1 MASVTYKW
9 LSYTLGVHVNQAKQ
23 MLYDY
28 VERKRKENSG
38 AQLHVTYLVA
48 GNLVQNGHVCHKVA
62 VVREDKLEAMKSKLA
77 TIASV
82 HVYSIQKALLKDSGP
97 LYNTDYDIVKTNL
110 HNCSKRTQDQR
121 SKALLGRKP
130 RFSAIQCA
138 AAVPRTSA
146 EVSQA
151 QTSLQAGSQTQSD
164 TNAVSVPVVNGHGP
178 STTKQP
184 SQQPKGI
191 MGMFAAK
198 AASKPQDS
206 NKETKAE
213 AKEAP
218 GPSGLIVLMNC
229 SSIRNSV
236 ASRTRA
242 AIIPLY
248 SALVR
253 PHLECCV
260 QFWAPHSKRDIEGLE
275 RVQRRATKLG
285 KGLEHKADG
294 ERLRDLGLFSLEKRR
309 LRGDLIA
316 LYSCLKGGCRE
327 VTSDRTRGN
336 GLKLCQGRFRLDI
349 RKNFFTARVVQHWKS
364 LPREVVE
371 SPALE
376 VFKGRLDEVLRDM
389 VSAVSSK
396 PPAKS
401 NIMNNF
407 FGKAAMNKLKVNSV
421 PEQPK
426 EEKEVVKPSVPVAEP
441 ESSPNT
447 VVEKPGKKT
456 EPARIQQKDKK
467 SKMKRVDKSDNE
479 EERDPENLKRKRKR
493 IKQLQSDSSDEEDV
507 PPSPTPEEEKA
518 PSPPPVPA
526 LKTELEPA
534 STEVS
539 AGGRRRKRK
548 RVLKSKM
555 FIDEEEGCM
564 VTEKVYESES
574 CTDSEDDFAKSKP
587 PAVHKQPALPM
598 KKEPKEERKNLKK
611 GAANANRANKQI
623 SITVVAVTLDCVEEL
638 PLVKWDTVSQCSCTS
653 PLPWSSR
660 SSLLHP
666 DSLYNQINVICD
678 FLRKMT

>member
-1 MASVTYKW
+1 MEDELYLENIDEFVTDQNRIVTYKW

-48 GNLVQNGHVCHKVA
+48 GNLIQNGHICHKVA

-110 HNCSKRTQDQR
+110 HNCSK
-121 SKALLGRKP
+121 
-130 RFSAIQCA
+130 FSAIHCA

-146 EVSQA
+146 EVSQV
-151 QTSLQAGSQTQSD
+151 QTSVQAGSQTPSD

-178 STTKQP
+178 STAKQTA
-184 SQQPKGI
+184 QQPKGI

-198 AASKPQDS
+198 AASKPQDT

-218 GPSGLIVLMNC
+218 G
-229 SSIRNSV
+229 
-236 ASRTRA
+236 
-242 AIIPLY
+242 
-248 SALVR
+248 
-253 PHLECCV
+253 
-260 QFWAPHSKRDIEGLE
+260 
-275 RVQRRATKLG
+275 
-285 KGLEHKADG
+285 
-294 ERLRDLGLFSLEKRR
+294 
-309 LRGDLIA
+309 
-316 LYSCLKGGCRE
+316 
-327 VTSDRTRGN
+327 
-336 GLKLCQGRFRLDI
+336 
-349 RKNFFTARVVQHWKS
+349 
-364 LPREVVE
+364 
-371 SPALE
+371 
-376 VFKGRLDEVLRDM
+376 

-396 PPAKS
+396 PPAKG

-421 PEQPK
+421 LEQPK

-441 ESSPNT
+441 ESSPNP

-456 EPARIQQKDKK
+456 ESARIQQKDKK

-479 EERDPENLKRKRKR
+479 EERVPENLKKKRKR
-493 IKQLQSDSSDEEDV
+493 IKKLQSDSSDEEDV
-507 PPSPTPEEEKA
+507 PPSPMPEEEKA

-539 AGGRRRKRK
+539 AGGKKRKRK

-555 FIDEEEGCM
+555 FIDEEEDCM

-587 PAVHKQPALPM
+587 PAAHKQPVLPLR
-598 KKEPKEERKNLKK
+598 KEPKEERKNLKK
-611 GAANANRANKQI
+611 GAATANRANKQV
-623 SITVVAVTLDCVEEL
+623 SIMGFFQ
-638 PLVKWDTVSQCSCTS
+638 K
-653 PLPWSSR
+653 
-660 SSLLHP
+660 
-666 DSLYNQINVICD
+666 
-678 FLRKMT
+678 K

>member
-1 MASVTYKW
+1 MEDELYLENIDEFVTDQNRIVTYKW

-48 GNLVQNGHVCHKVA
+48 GNLIQNGHVCHKVA
-62 VVREDKLEAMKSKLA
+62 VVREDQLEAMKSKLA

-110 HNCSKRTQDQR
+110 HNCSK
-121 SKALLGRKP
+121 
-130 RFSAIQCA
+130 FSAIQCA
-138 AAVPRTSA
+138 AAVPRTPA
-146 EVSQA
+146 EVSEP
-151 QTSLQAGSQTQSD
+151 QTSVQAGSQTPSD
-164 TNAVSVPVVNGHGP
+164 TNAARVPVVNGHGP
-178 STTKQP
+178 STSKQT
-184 SQQPKGI
+184 SQQPRGI

-198 AASKPQDS
+198 AASKPQDT

-218 GPSGLIVLMNC
+218 G
-229 SSIRNSV
+229 
-236 ASRTRA
+236 
-242 AIIPLY
+242 
-248 SALVR
+248 
-253 PHLECCV
+253 
-260 QFWAPHSKRDIEGLE
+260 
-275 RVQRRATKLG
+275 
-285 KGLEHKADG
+285 
-294 ERLRDLGLFSLEKRR
+294 
-309 LRGDLIA
+309 
-316 LYSCLKGGCRE
+316 
-327 VTSDRTRGN
+327 
-336 GLKLCQGRFRLDI
+336 
-349 RKNFFTARVVQHWKS
+349 
-364 LPREVVE
+364 
-371 SPALE
+371 
-376 VFKGRLDEVLRDM
+376 

-396 PPAKS
+396 PPAKA

-407 FGKAAMNKLKVNSV
+407 FGKAAMNKLKATSV

-426 EEKEVVKPSVPVAEP
+426 EKKEVVKPSVPVAEP

-456 EPARIQQKDKK
+456 ESSRIQQKDKK

-479 EERDPENLKRKRKR
+479 EEREPENLKKKRKR
-493 IKQLQSDSSDEEDV
+493 IKQLVSDSSEEEDV

-539 AGGRRRKRK
+539 AGGRKRKRK

-574 CTDSEDDFAKSKP
+574 CTDSEDDFAKAKP
-587 PAVHKQPALPM
+587 PPAHKQPAPPV

-611 GAANANRANKQI
+611 GAATANRANKQV
-623 SITVVAVTLDCVEEL
+623 SIMGFFQ
-638 PLVKWDTVSQCSCTS
+638 K
-653 PLPWSSR
+653 
-660 SSLLHP
+660 
-666 DSLYNQINVICD
+666 
-678 FLRKMT
+678 K

>member
-1 MASVTYKW
+1 VTYKW

-48 GNLVQNGHVCHKVA
+48 GNLIQNGHVCHKVA
-62 VVREDKLEAMKSKLA
+62 VVREDQLEAMKSKLA

-110 HNCSKRTQDQR
+110 HNCSK
-121 SKALLGRKP
+121 
-130 RFSAIQCA
+130 FSAIQCA
-138 AAVPRTSA
+138 AAVPRTPA
-146 EVSQA
+146 EVSEP
-151 QTSLQAGSQTQSD
+151 QTSVQAGSQTPSD
-164 TNAVSVPVVNGHGP
+164 TNAARVPVVNGHGP
-178 STTKQP
+178 STSKQT
-184 SQQPKGI
+184 SQQPRGI

-198 AASKPQDS
+198 AASKPQDT

-218 GPSGLIVLMNC
+218 G
-229 SSIRNSV
+229 
-236 ASRTRA
+236 
-242 AIIPLY
+242 
-248 SALVR
+248 
-253 PHLECCV
+253 
-260 QFWAPHSKRDIEGLE
+260 
-275 RVQRRATKLG
+275 
-285 KGLEHKADG
+285 
-294 ERLRDLGLFSLEKRR
+294 
-309 LRGDLIA
+309 
-316 LYSCLKGGCRE
+316 
-327 VTSDRTRGN
+327 
-336 GLKLCQGRFRLDI
+336 
-349 RKNFFTARVVQHWKS
+349 
-364 LPREVVE
+364 
-371 SPALE
+371 
-376 VFKGRLDEVLRDM
+376 

-396 PPAKS
+396 PPAKA

-407 FGKAAMNKLKVNSV
+407 FGKAAMNKLKANSV

-426 EEKEVVKPSVPVAEP
+426 EKKEVVKPSVPVAEP

-456 EPARIQQKDKK
+456 ESTRTQQKDKK

-479 EERDPENLKRKRKR
+479 EEREPENLKKKRKR
-493 IKQLQSDSSDEEDV
+493 IKQLVSDSSEEEDV

-539 AGGRRRKRK
+539 AGGRKRKRK

-564 VTEKVYESES
+564 
-574 CTDSEDDFAKSKP
+574 
-587 PAVHKQPALPM
+587 
-598 KKEPKEERKNLKK
+598 
-611 GAANANRANKQI
+611 
-623 SITVVAVTLDCVEEL
+623 
-638 PLVKWDTVSQCSCTS
+638 
-653 PLPWSSR
+653 
-660 SSLLHP
+660 
-666 DSLYNQINVICD
+666 
-678 FLRKMT
+678 

>member
-1 MASVTYKW
+1 VTYKW

-48 GNLVQNGHVCHKVA
+48 GDLLQNGHVCHKVA

-110 HNCSKRTQDQR
+110 HNCCK
-121 SKALLGRKP
+121 
-130 RFSAIQCA
+130 FSAIQCA
-138 AAVPRTSA
+138 AAVPRTAA

-151 QTSLQAGSQTQSD
+151 QTAVQAGSQTPSE

-178 STTKQP
+178 STAKQP

-198 AASKPQDS
+198 AASKPQDT

-218 GPSGLIVLMNC
+218 G
-229 SSIRNSV
+229 
-236 ASRTRA
+236 
-242 AIIPLY
+242 
-248 SALVR
+248 
-253 PHLECCV
+253 
-260 QFWAPHSKRDIEGLE
+260 
-275 RVQRRATKLG
+275 
-285 KGLEHKADG
+285 
-294 ERLRDLGLFSLEKRR
+294 
-309 LRGDLIA
+309 
-316 LYSCLKGGCRE
+316 
-327 VTSDRTRGN
+327 
-336 GLKLCQGRFRLDI
+336 
-349 RKNFFTARVVQHWKS
+349 
-364 LPREVVE
+364 
-371 SPALE
+371 
-376 VFKGRLDEVLRDM
+376 

-396 PPAKS
+396 PPAKG

-426 EEKEVVKPSVPVAEP
+426 EEKEVVKASVPVAEP
-441 ESSPNT
+441 ESSPSSAA
-447 VVEKPGKKT
+447 EKPGKKT
-456 EPARIQQKDKK
+456 ESARTQQKDKK
-467 SKMKRVDKSDNE
+467 SKTKRVDKSDNE
-479 EERDPENLKRKRKR
+479 EERDPENLKKKRKR

-507 PPSPTPEEEKA
+507 PLSPTPEEEKA
-518 PSPPPVPA
+518 PSPPPAPA

-539 AGGRRRKRK
+539 AGGRKRKRK
-548 RVLKSKM
+548 RVLKSKT

-564 VTEKVYESES
+564 DV
-574 CTDSEDDFAKSKP
+574 
-587 PAVHKQPALPM
+587 
-598 KKEPKEERKNLKK
+598 K
-611 GAANANRANKQI
+611 GAQP
-623 SITVVAVTLDCVEEL
+623 VLED
-638 PLVKWDTVSQCSCTS
+638 
-653 PLPWSSR
+653 
-660 SSLLHP
+660 
-666 DSLYNQINVICD
+666 
-678 FLRKMT
+678 

>member
-1 MASVTYKW
+1 MEDELYLENIDEFVTDQNRIVTYKW

-48 GNLVQNGHVCHKVA
+48 GNLIQNGHVCHKVA

-110 HNCSKRTQDQR
+110 HNCSKY
-121 SKALLGRKP
+121 
-130 RFSAIQCA
+130 SAIQCA

-146 EVSQA
+146 ENSQA
-151 QTSLQAGSQTQSD
+151 QKSVQADSQTPSD
-164 TNAVSVPVVNGHGP
+164 ANAAGVPVVNGHGQ
-178 STTKQP
+178 STAKQT

-198 AASKPQDS
+198 AASKPQDTS
-206 NKETKAE
+206 KDTKAE

-218 GPSGLIVLMNC
+218 G
-229 SSIRNSV
+229 
-236 ASRTRA
+236 
-242 AIIPLY
+242 
-248 SALVR
+248 
-253 PHLECCV
+253 
-260 QFWAPHSKRDIEGLE
+260 
-275 RVQRRATKLG
+275 
-285 KGLEHKADG
+285 
-294 ERLRDLGLFSLEKRR
+294 
-309 LRGDLIA
+309 
-316 LYSCLKGGCRE
+316 
-327 VTSDRTRGN
+327 
-336 GLKLCQGRFRLDI
+336 
-349 RKNFFTARVVQHWKS
+349 
-364 LPREVVE
+364 
-371 SPALE
+371 
-376 VFKGRLDEVLRDM
+376 

-396 PPAKS
+396 SSAKA

-426 EEKEVVKPSVPVAEP
+426 EEKEVVKPAVPVAEP
-441 ESSPNT
+441 EASPNT
-447 VVEKPGKKT
+447 AVEKPGKKA
-456 EPARIQQKDKK
+456 ESARSQQKDKK

-479 EERDPENLKRKRKR
+479 EERDPESLKKKRKR
-493 IKQLQSDSSDEEDV
+493 IKQLQSDSSDEEDL
-507 PPSPTPEEEKA
+507 PLCPTPEEEKA

-526 LKTELEPA
+526 LKTDLEPA

-539 AGGRRRKRK
+539 AGGRKRKRK

-587 PAVHKQPALPM
+587 PAAHKQPVLPT

-611 GAANANRANKQI
+611 GAATANRANKQV
-623 SITVVAVTLDCVEEL
+623 SIMGFFQ
-638 PLVKWDTVSQCSCTS
+638 K
-653 PLPWSSR
+653 
-660 SSLLHP
+660 
-666 DSLYNQINVICD
+666 
-678 FLRKMT
+678 K

>member
-1 MASVTYKW
+1 R
-9 LSYTLGVHVNQAKQ
+9 

-48 GNLVQNGHVCHKVA
+48 GNLIQNGQVCHKVA
-62 VVREDKLEAMKSKLA
+62 VVREDKLEAMKSKLS

-110 HNCSKRTQDQR
+110 HNCSK
-121 SKALLGRKP
+121 
-130 RFSAIQCA
+130 FSAIHCA

-151 QTSLQAGSQTQSD
+151 QTSQQAGSQTQSD

-178 STTKQP
+178 STAKQP

-198 AASKPQDS
+198 AASKPQDT

-218 GPSGLIVLMNC
+218 G
-229 SSIRNSV
+229 
-236 ASRTRA
+236 
-242 AIIPLY
+242 
-248 SALVR
+248 
-253 PHLECCV
+253 
-260 QFWAPHSKRDIEGLE
+260 
-275 RVQRRATKLG
+275 
-285 KGLEHKADG
+285 
-294 ERLRDLGLFSLEKRR
+294 
-309 LRGDLIA
+309 
-316 LYSCLKGGCRE
+316 
-327 VTSDRTRGN
+327 
-336 GLKLCQGRFRLDI
+336 
-349 RKNFFTARVVQHWKS
+349 
-364 LPREVVE
+364 
-371 SPALE
+371 
-376 VFKGRLDEVLRDM
+376 

-396 PPAKS
+396 PPAKG

-441 ESSPNT
+441 ESSPNA

-456 EPARIQQKDKK
+456 ESARSQQKDKK
-467 SKMKRVDKSDNE
+467 SKMKRVDKSDSE
-479 EERDPENLKRKRKR
+479 EEREPENLKKKRKR
-493 IKQLQSDSSDEEDV
+493 IKQLQSDSSDEEADV
-507 PPSPTPEEEKA
+507 PLSPTPEEEKA

-526 LKTELEPA
+526 LKTQLEPA
-534 STEVS
+534 SAEGS
-539 AGGRRRKRK
+539 AGGRKRKRK

-564 VTEKVYESES
+564 
-574 CTDSEDDFAKSKP
+574 
-587 PAVHKQPALPM
+587 
-598 KKEPKEERKNLKK
+598 
-611 GAANANRANKQI
+611 
-623 SITVVAVTLDCVEEL
+623 
-638 PLVKWDTVSQCSCTS
+638 
-653 PLPWSSR
+653 
-660 SSLLHP
+660 
-666 DSLYNQINVICD
+666 
-678 FLRKMT
+678 

>member
-1 MASVTYKW
+1 VTYKW

-48 GNLVQNGHVCHKVA
+48 GNLIQNGHTCHKVA

-110 HNCSKRTQDQR
+110 HNCSK
-121 SKALLGRKP
+121 
-130 RFSAIQCA
+130 FSAIQCA

-146 EVSQA
+146 EVSQV
-151 QTSLQAGSQTQSD
+151 QTSLQAGSQAQSD
-164 TNAVSVPVVNGHGP
+164 TNAVSVPAVNGHGP
-178 STTKQP
+178 STAKQP
-184 SQQPKGI
+184 LQQPKGI

-198 AASKPQDS
+198 AASKPQDT
-206 NKETKAE
+206 NKETKVE

-218 GPSGLIVLMNC
+218 G
-229 SSIRNSV
+229 
-236 ASRTRA
+236 
-242 AIIPLY
+242 
-248 SALVR
+248 
-253 PHLECCV
+253 
-260 QFWAPHSKRDIEGLE
+260 
-275 RVQRRATKLG
+275 
-285 KGLEHKADG
+285 
-294 ERLRDLGLFSLEKRR
+294 
-309 LRGDLIA
+309 
-316 LYSCLKGGCRE
+316 
-327 VTSDRTRGN
+327 
-336 GLKLCQGRFRLDI
+336 
-349 RKNFFTARVVQHWKS
+349 
-364 LPREVVE
+364 
-371 SPALE
+371 
-376 VFKGRLDEVLRDM
+376 
-389 VSAVSSK
+389 VSAVSNK
-396 PPAKS
+396 PPAKG

-456 EPARIQQKDKK
+456 ESARIQQKDKK
-467 SKMKRVDKSDNE
+467 SKMKRVDKSDSE
-479 EERDPENLKRKRKR
+479 EERDPENLKKKRKR
-493 IKQLQSDSSDEEDV
+493 VKQLQSDSSDEEDV
-507 PPSPTPEEEKA
+507 PPSPTPEEEEA

-539 AGGRRRKRK
+539 AGGRKRKRK

-555 FIDEEEGCM
+555 FIDKEEGCM

-587 PAVHKQPALPM
+587 PAAHKQPALPM

-611 GAANANRANKQI
+611 GAAAASRANKQV
-623 SITVVAVTLDCVEEL
+623 SIMGFFQ
-638 PLVKWDTVSQCSCTS
+638 K
-653 PLPWSSR
+653 
-660 SSLLHP
+660 
-666 DSLYNQINVICD
+666 
-678 FLRKMT
+678 K

>member
-1 MASVTYKW
+1 
-9 LSYTLGVHVNQAKQ
+9 

-48 GNLVQNGHVCHKVA
+48 GNLMQNGQVNSKVSEA
-62 VVREDKLEAMKSKLA
+62 QNLPSARKCLVRLLGSAMKSKLA

-110 HNCSKRTQDQR
+110 HNCSK
-121 SKALLGRKP
+121 
-130 RFSAIQCA
+130 FSAIHCA

-164 TNAVSVPVVNGHGP
+164 TNAVSVPAVNGHGP
-178 STTKQP
+178 STAKQP

-198 AASKPQDS
+198 AASKPQDT

-218 GPSGLIVLMNC
+218 G
-229 SSIRNSV
+229 
-236 ASRTRA
+236 
-242 AIIPLY
+242 
-248 SALVR
+248 
-253 PHLECCV
+253 
-260 QFWAPHSKRDIEGLE
+260 
-275 RVQRRATKLG
+275 
-285 KGLEHKADG
+285 
-294 ERLRDLGLFSLEKRR
+294 
-309 LRGDLIA
+309 
-316 LYSCLKGGCRE
+316 
-327 VTSDRTRGN
+327 
-336 GLKLCQGRFRLDI
+336 
-349 RKNFFTARVVQHWKS
+349 
-364 LPREVVE
+364 
-371 SPALE
+371 
-376 VFKGRLDEVLRDM
+376 

-396 PPAKS
+396 PPAKG

-441 ESSPNT
+441 ESSCNA

-456 EPARIQQKDKK
+456 ESTRIQQKDKK
-467 SKMKRVDKSDNE
+467 SKMKRVDKSDSE
-479 EERDPENLKRKRKR
+479 EEREPENLKKKRKR
-493 IKQLQSDSSDEEDV
+493 IKQLESDSSDEEDV
-507 PPSPTPEEEKA
+507 PLSPTPEEEKA

-534 STEVS
+534 SAEVS
-539 AGGRRRKRK
+539 SGGKKRKRK

-574 CTDSEDDFAKSKP
+574 CTDSEDDFAKSRP
-587 PAVHKQPALPM
+587 PAAHKQPALPL

-611 GAANANRANKQI
+611 GAATANRANKQV
-623 SITVVAVTLDCVEEL
+623 SIIGFFQ
-638 PLVKWDTVSQCSCTS
+638 K
-653 PLPWSSR
+653 
-660 SSLLHP
+660 
-666 DSLYNQINVICD
+666 
-678 FLRKMT
+678 K